1 MIKRLASALS
11 AWVAGRLSGA
21 CLYAL
26 PLSVAAGSA
35 VPAAEMFDC
44 EPAFPTFCRNIH
56 VSCSGK
62 VALTAPQVRVT
73 IDRQAAALLFT
84 ADGATTSRQG
94 TARQARDLL
103 IVFDQEP
110 GYFQIEPDG
119 RYAFRLYRDH
129 EGLMSIGDCRR
140 R

>member
-1 MIKRLASALS
+1 M
-11 AWVAGRLSGA
+11 
-21 CLYAL
+21 
-26 PLSVAAGSA
+26 A
-35 VPAAEMFDC
+35 VQQ
-44 EPAFPTFCRNIH
+44 
-56 VSCSGK
+56 G
-62 VALTAPQVRVT
+62 
-73 IDRQAAALLFT
+73 
-84 ADGATTSRQG
+84 QG